1 MYVGIDYSLSSPAIC
16 ISPDDK
22 CSFFTCKFYFL
33 TSKKKYEG
41 TWNNIFGDPH
51 KPWDSAEERY
61 HNISSWAMSCMSKQD
76 AQFGL
81 QAIDHVFIEDY
92 AMGAKGRV
100 FHIGENAGALK
111 MRLYRN
117 QMSYSTISPAEVKKY
132 ATGKGNSDKN
142 AMHRSFRLETGVDL
156 KEEITPRKAKV
167 GNPVSDIVD
176 SYYICKLLH
185 EKIIDSH
192 ISS

>member
-1 MYVGIDYSLSSPAIC
+1 MP
-16 ISPDDK
+16 P
-22 CSFFTCKFYFL
+22 T
-33 TSKKKYEG
+33 T
-41 TWNNIFGDPH
+41 
-51 KPWDSAEERY
+51 
-61 HNISSWAMSCMSKQD
+61 
-76 AQFGL
+76 
-81 QAIDHVFIEDY
+81 
-92 AMGAKGRV
+92 
-100 FHIGENAGALK
+100 
-111 MRLYRN
+111 
-117 QMSYSTISPAEVKKY
+117 VKKY

>member
-1 MYVGIDYSLSSPAIC
+1 MIIAGIDYSMTSPSIC
-16 ISPDDK
+16 IFVGEERDAFCFNKCTFHFLTDTDK
-22 CSFFTCKFYFL
+22 YATYFL
-33 TSKKKYEG
+33 KNIYGTRFDQWSDDTQRFKTIADWAVEKVRVCDSVALEGYSYGSKSGLMFNIAENTGILKY
-41 TWNNIFGDPH
+41 
-51 KPWDSAEERY
+51 K
-61 HNISSWAMSCMSKQD
+61 
-76 AQFGL
+76 
-81 QAIDHVFIEDY
+81 
-92 AMGAKGRV
+92 
-100 FHIGENAGALK
+100 
-111 MRLYRN
+111 LYDCGIPVEI
-117 QMSYSTISPAEVKKY
+117 MPPTTVKKY

>member
-1 MYVGIDYSLSSPAIC
+1 MYVGRDYSLSSPAIC
-16 ISPDDK
+16 ISSDDK
-22 CSFFTCKFYFL
+22 CSLFTCKFYFL

-100 FHIGENAGALK
+100 FHIGENGGALK

-117 QMSYSTISPAEVKKY
+117 QMSYSTITPSEVKKY
-132 ATGKGNSDKN
+132 ATGKGNANKE
-142 AMHRSFRLETGVDL
+142 AMYEAFLEQHKYVL
-156 KEEITPRKAKV
+156 KLKDILGQDTLDS
-167 GNPVSDIVD
+167 PVTDIID
-176 SYYICKLLH
+176 AYYICKAGT
-185 EKIIDSH
+185 ETI
-192 ISS
+192 